1 MKAKH
6 ARRGRHDINPIVPF
20 VPGYRQSPFASS
32 LLKPQR
38 AMPTSLLVCIR
49 TRYVVQSTGRRV
61 QEHGAGHTLRRSHRF
76 DLEPVETGS
85 RLWYREILILRA
97 FVREERRARLQ
108 GLHGPPRLRYV
119 VNWFRIIRPRARLDG
134 GVTGATDYSNSS
146 YMYILGDCYVLSFLV
161 KM

>member
-1 MKAKH
+1 MPRMPASGAN
-6 ARRGRHDINPIVPF
+6 ARAEEWYDLALPF
-20 VPGYRQSPFASS
+20 VPGYRQPAFASS

-38 AMPTSLLVCIR
+38 AMPMSLLVR
-49 TRYVVQSTGRRV
+49 VHARYVIQGAGRRV
-61 QEHGAGHTLRRSHRF
+61 QEHSAGRSFRGLHRF

-119 VNWFRIIRPRARLDG
+119 VN
-134 GVTGATDYSNSS
+134 
-146 YMYILGDCYVLSFLV
+146 
-161 KM
+161 